1 MAFGFYNFG
10 WGVAGSL
17 LVLGLALRRRSGW
30 SIRSAVVL
38 TLLLVVTWTA
48 HLLPFLVAEGGL
60 VVLALGRA
68 REDIRKGAVPARAGL
83 VRHVGPVLLASLP
96 SGVLTLLYLGSGA
109 GPPAAPA
116 DWPSFRR
123 LLDLVVGIRPFVTG
137 SAGEVVPALLT
148 TGALAV
154 LAAVTTRHAAPSGKV
169 ARNVDRTALGVLT
182 LAAALACLL
191 TPGRLGPAFGF
202 LVDRFAWFPPLLLV
216 LWCATG
222 TPGRWTRRGVAAV
235 LVAASCA
242 AVVVRLPGES
252 AASRDVTELLSVAPQ
267 LRPGSVLVVLDYIR
281 ALPSGSLVRH
291 DAPDALRHESSRLAL
306 RAGGVD
312 VGHYEATTPYF
323 QVTFDGGPQVRSRID
338 EDNGLERVPPRV
350 DLPAVRDDLD
360 YVVLVGLA
368 EAPRSVRTAANT
380 AAVLRELSAHYRR
393 VAISSPTGLVEV
405 WQTDRRAPGG

>member
-1 MAFGFYNFG
+1 M
-10 WGVAGSL
+10 
-17 LVLGLALRRRSGW
+17 
-30 SIRSAVVL
+30 
-38 TLLLVVTWTA
+38 
-48 HLLPFLVAEGGL
+48 H
-60 VVLALGRA
+60 
-68 REDIRKGAVPARAGL
+68 
-83 VRHVGPVLLASLP
+83 
-96 SGVLTLLYLGSGA
+96 
-109 GPPAAPA
+109 
-116 DWPSFRR
+116 
-123 LLDLVVGIRPFVTG
+123 GIW
-137 SAGEVVPALLT
+137 
-148 TGALAV
+148 
-154 LAAVTTRHAAPSGKV
+154 
-169 ARNVDRTALGVLT
+169 
-182 LAAALACLL
+182 
-191 TPGRLGPAFGF
+191 RLGPAFGF

-216 LWCATG
+216 LWCATA

-252 AASRDVTELLSVAPQ
+252 AASRDVTELLSVAPH

-281 ALPSGSLVRH
+281 ALPSGSLIRR

-338 EDNGLERVPPRV
+338 KDNGLERVPPRV
-350 DLPAVRDDLD
+350 DLAAVRDDLD

-380 AAVLRELSAHYRR
+380 AAVLRELTAHYKR

-405 WQTDRRAPGG
+405 WQTDRRAAGG